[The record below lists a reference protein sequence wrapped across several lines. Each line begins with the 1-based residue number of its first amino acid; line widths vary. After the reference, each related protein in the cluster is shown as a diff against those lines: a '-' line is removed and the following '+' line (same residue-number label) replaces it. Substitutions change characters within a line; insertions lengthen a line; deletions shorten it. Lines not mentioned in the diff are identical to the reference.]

1 MLVSLM
7 QIVGVLIPLAG
18 CIAMLRSRFESK
30 TAVHLLM
37 ANFGCMIMNAGCLL
51 VVIAG
56 NSSEAISAFKTE
68 YLGNALFYFFFI
80 MFLAEFLQ
88 IRLPKLLPPVW
99 AGLECLLVAVVWQD
113 SLREK
118 LIGNIWFE
126 SVAGWNILSAVVP
139 QSALWLIRCSCL
151 CLVLIAGLI
160 YSAVRMVRTDLP
172 AERYTL
178 ARITGAQLTV
188 ALSLLIQ
195 LLAKPKVEIVPIF
208 ASLALLAVVIS
219 VYTDGFFGITDSG
232 HEWVFRQ
239 MEDAYILTD
248 SRRGFLD
255 ANPAALRLFPELENL
270 RRGTALPEQINAMLD
285 EEHGNEEDGAERPA
299 ASGVMYDG
307 RFYEKKVTRLEKNGR
322 LIGYALLLDDDT
334 EQQRY
339 SNLLSRYNNELQNE
353 VSEKTQH
360 IQDVLNSIITGM
372 ASVIESRDNST
383 GGHVRRTSRV
393 VKVFA
398 KRLLQNADELNI
410 DAAFIQHVIKAAPMH
425 DVGKIAVKDAV
436 LQKPGH
442 FTDDEFN
449 EMKRHPAAGAA
460 LLEEILCETDDEELA
475 RVAVNVAHYHHERWD
490 GSGYPDGLSGTDIPL
505 EARIMA
511 LADVFDAL
519 VSPRCYKEPMSFDKA
534 FEIIA
539 KGLGRHF
546 DPVLGAIFLQCRP
559 ELEKLYRSMRGPS
572 ESGCDPNNASG

>member
-1 MLVSLM
+1 M
-7 QIVGVLIPLAG
+7 QVIGVLIPLAG
-18 CIAMLRSRFESK
+18 CIAMLRNRFESK
-30 TAVHLLM
+30 SAVRLLM

-68 YLGNALFYFFFI
+68 YLGNALFYYFFI
-80 MFLAEFLQ
+80 MFVAEYLQ
-88 IRLPKLLPPVW
+88 IRLPRLFAPVW
-99 AGLECLLVAVVWQD
+99 AGLECLIVAVVWQD
-113 SLREK
+113 TLREK
-118 LIGNIWFE
+118 LLGNIWFDN
-126 SVAGWNILSAVVP
+126 SSSWNILAAVVP
-139 QSALWLIRCSCL
+139 QSTLYLVRYSCL
-151 CLVLIAGLI
+151 CLMLVIGLVYSTVRVLK
-160 YSAVRMVRTDLP
+160 TDLP
-172 AERYTL
+172 AERYNL
-178 ARITGAQLTV
+178 ARITGAQFVV
-188 ALSLLIQ
+188 ALSLMIQ
-195 LLAKPKVEIVPIF
+195 LLAKPKIEIVPIF
-208 ASLALLAVVIS
+208 AALSLLAVVIS
-219 VYTDGFFGITDSG
+219 IHTDGFFGITDSG
-232 HEWVFRQ
+232 HEWVFQQ

-248 SRRGFLD
+248 SLRGFLD
-255 ANPAALRLFPELENL
+255 ANPAALRLFPELEN
-270 RRGTALPEQINAMLD
+270 RKRGAELPEHINAMLD
-285 EEHGNEEDGAERPA
+285 EEEKSESETPA
-299 ASGVMYDG
+299 SQCVVHNG
-307 RFYEKKVTRLEKNGR
+307 RFYEKKVTKLEKNGK

-393 VKVFA
+393 VKVYA
-398 KRLLQNADELNI
+398 KRLLQNAEELGVDE
-410 DAAFIQHVIKAAPMH
+410 AFIHHVIKAAPMH

-436 LQKPGH
+436 LQKPGK
-442 FTDDEFN
+442 FTDVEFE

-475 RVAVNVAHYHHERWD
+475 RIAINVAHYHHERWD
-490 GSGYPDGLSGTDIPL
+490 GSGYPDGLSGEDIPL

-519 VSPRCYKEPMSFDKA
+519 VSPRCYKDPMSFDKA

-539 KGLGRHF
+539 KGLGKHF

-559 ELEKLYRSMRGPS
+559 ELEALYISMWGGQPPQARPDPEPGLAGS
-572 ESGCDPNNASG
+572 SG